1 MIRRRSFLKAAAA
14 TTALL
19 SAPSVLCA
27 YAKEPATVY
36 TGGPIFTMN
45 KNNDIVE
52 AIAIRGDTILAVG
65 KKADVLAAAKAHGVP
80 FETVWRHAVAA
91 CESEA

>member
-19 SAPSVLCA
+19 SSPSILCA
-27 YAKEPATVY
+27 HAKEPATVY

-52 AIAIRGDTILAVG
+52 AIAIRGDTTCLPPPEKSRMWSISRA
-65 KKADVLAAAKAHGVP
+65 
-80 FETVWRHAVAA
+80 RR
-91 CESEA
+91 